1 MSRPYGAQWKQGVQE
16 EEWEEAI
23 PLIQGCPAWGRT
35 VQRVAQNPGQLSQR
49 EATGGRTQ
57 TVDASPSGMGRGC
70 GVGGPKGGHVEG
82 IRGLERVP

>member
-1 MSRPYGAQWKQGVQE
+1 MGGGHPTDPGVPCLGTHCAAGGSE
-16 EEWEEAI
+16 
-23 PLIQGCPAWGRT
+23 PRT
-35 VQRVAQNPGQLSQR
+35 VLPEGSY
-49 EATGGRTQ
+49 GGRTQ